1 MRYLIDT
8 SALVRVMRRQ
18 VSSHWY
24 EQVARGLVAIC
35 EPVLTEALTIA
46 GANDFDEIEAELTA
60 LYPWVAVPDDAWDQ
74 VRELRRALAKHS
86 AHRALSVADY
96 LVVATGRRAK
106 LTVLHE
112 DKDFELVGR
121 VFPEFR
127 QQRIS
132 SAPATDEQ

>member
-1 MRYLIDT
+1 MNYLIDT

-18 VSSHWY
+18 VDPRWR
-24 EQVARGLVAIC
+24 ELVARGLIAVC
-35 EPVLTEALTIA
+35 EPVLTETLTIA
-46 GANDFDEIEAELTA
+46 GVNDFDEIEAELTA
-60 LYPWVAVPDDAWDQ
+60 LYPWVAVPGDAWDQ
-74 VRELRRALAKHS
+74 VRELRRALAKVS

-112 DKDFELVGR
+112 DKDFELVAR

-132 SAPATDEQ
+132 SAPPPDES